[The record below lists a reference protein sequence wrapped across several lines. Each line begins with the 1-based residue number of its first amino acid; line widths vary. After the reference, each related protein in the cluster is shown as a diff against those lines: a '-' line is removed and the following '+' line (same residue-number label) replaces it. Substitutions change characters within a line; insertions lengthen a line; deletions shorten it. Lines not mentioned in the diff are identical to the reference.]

1 MHSLAGFNLADEL
14 ISRPPYVTLTIQHR
28 LPASSAAVSGLPGL
42 VLSRVPTKESSS
54 LDDSTEAQSIRLR
67 REFILVRC
75 RRANRCPHS
84 MTASAGSRTAT
95 TTSLQV
101 RTSRT

>member
-67 REFILVRC
+67 REFIPA
-75 RRANRCPHS
+75 RRHKGTGVQLLRPHQPE
-84 MTASAGSRTAT
+84 AGWLADDGVGR
-95 TTSLQV
+95 
-101 RTSRT
+101 